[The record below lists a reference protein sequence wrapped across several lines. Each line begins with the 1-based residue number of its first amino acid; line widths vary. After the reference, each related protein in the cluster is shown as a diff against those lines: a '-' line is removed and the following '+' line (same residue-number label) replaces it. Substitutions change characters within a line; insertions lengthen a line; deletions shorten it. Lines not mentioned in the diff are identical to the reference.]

1 MYDLL
6 IAGGEV
12 IIPST
17 GYHGRVDV
25 AIAGGR
31 VAALGHH
38 LPAGDAVE
46 VVDAAGLLVAP
57 GLIDLHTHL
66 GFEVHT
72 QVVDPDQ
79 VCPPA
84 GVTTAVD
91 QGSTGAFTFPWYRE
105 RVLSRTLIRLYAFIN
120 IASIGTISVHTPHFN
135 ERYGRYIDIPDTVRM
150 IEENR
155 SSIRG
160 IKVFATSA
168 MVGPWPLDALRSAR
182 KVADRVGLPIAV
194 HVSVAPP
201 TLEEVLSHLTAGDI
215 ITHSYTVHSQT
226 ILDEQGRIRP
236 AVREARQRGIYF
248 DLGHGA
254 GSFNLDV
261 ARKALAQDFA
271 PDTIS
276 TDIYYANLETP
287 VKDLPTTLS
296 KFLNLGMPLEEVIAR
311 ATMNAARILR
321 EPDLGTI
328 EVGKPA
334 DLAILRLREGHFDY
348 VDSQKNILEGPW
360 NLQCV
365 MTIAG
370 GRIIYRQ

>member
-1 MYDLL
+1 MYELL
-6 IAGGEV
+6 IKGGEV

-17 GYHGRVDV
+17 GYRGHMDI
-25 AIAGGR
+25 AIAQGC
-31 VAALGHH
+31 VAALGAS
-38 LPAGDAVE
+38 LAAEDAVE
-46 VVDAAGLLVAP
+46 VVDAAGLLVVP

-66 GFEVHT
+66 GFELHT

-105 RVLSRTLIRLYAFIN
+105 RVLSRALIRLYPFIN
-120 IASIGTISVHTPHFN
+120 ISSIGTISIDTPYYN
-135 ERYGRYIDIPDTVRM
+135 DNYGRYIDIPDTIRM

-155 SSIRG
+155 ASIRG
-160 IKVFATSA
+160 IKVFASSQ
-168 MVGPWPLDALRSAR
+168 MVGPWPLDALRAAR
-182 KVADRVGLPIAV
+182 QVADRVGVPIAV
-194 HVSVAPP
+194 HISVAPP
-201 TLEEVLSHLTAGDI
+201 PLEEVLTHLTAGDI
-215 ITHSYTVHSQT
+215 ITHSYTIHDQG
-226 ILDEQGRIRP
+226 ILDKAGHIRP
-236 AVREARQRGIYF
+236 AVREARARGIHF

-261 ARKALAQDFA
+261 ARKALAQEFP

-276 TDIYYANLETP
+276 TDIYHINLETP

-311 ATMNAARILR
+311 ATLNAARAIR
-321 EPDLGTI
+321 EPSLGSI

-334 DLAILRLREGHFDY
+334 DLAILRLREARFGY
-348 VDSQKNILEGPW
+348 VDSQKNTLEGPW
-360 NLQCV
+360 NLQCA
-365 MTIAG
+365 MTVVG